1 MIEKK
6 YIKPKK
12 SISKADLTTLFD
24 NSNTSNDKVEF
35 GYAVFKPGARIPE
48 EGYTSHEEDEY
59 SFIIK
64 GKSKIVID
72 EKEYEVSSSS
82 AGFIPAGEL
91 HYSYNDSDEECE
103 LIWALV
109 KK

>member
-1 MIEKK
+1 VIEKK
-6 YIKPKK
+6 YSKPKK
-12 SISKADLTTLFD
+12 SFSKADLTTLFD
-24 NSNTSNDKVEF
+24 GSNTTNEKVEF

-48 EGYTSHEEDEY
+48 NGYTSHEKDEY

-72 EKEYEVSSSS
+72 EKTYEVTTNS

-103 LIWALV
+103 LIWMLV
-109 KK
+109 DK

>member
-6 YIKPKK
+6 YIKSKK
-12 SISKADLTTLFD
+12 NFSKADLTTLFD
-24 NSNTSNDKVEF
+24 GENTSNDKVEF

-48 EGYTSHEEDEY
+48 TGYTSHEEDEY

-72 EKEYEVSSSS
+72 EKEYEVTSNS

-91 HYSYNDSDEECE
+91 HYSYNDSEESCE